1 MSNIKFPETIGGQIL
16 YNSCKFPE
24 AVWLVS
30 PETGQSIN
38 FKEVNQTISVIGQK
52 LIETGIERGSSIAI
66 AAPNSSASCLMF
78 MAIVSS
84 GFVAVPL
91 NLVAGSAIL
100 AYTIEHS
107 EAKFIF
113 VADHCRDLIDSAVA
127 QQNSIVKLVKLDL
140 VSGPDLSALP
150 SEVKELQLE
159 AIRSKPTDI
168 ALLMYTSGTTGKPKG
183 VMLSHANLLAAG
195 RFISTGHEIDE
206 NDSGLC
212 VLPIYH
218 INGMCVTVM
227 GTLVSASKLVIPHKF
242 SVNSFWKIIAKF
254 KCSWFSAVPTQFS
267 YILNYEETPADI
279 SSLRFARSA
288 SAPLSPNIHKKF
300 EKRFNIPI
308 IETMGLTETGS
319 QITTNP
325 MPPGER
331 KIGSPG
337 KAYGNQIM
345 IGDDQYRAL
354 PAGETGEILVKGD
367 NVMQGY
373 FKQAEET
380 HKTILGNGWLR
391 TGDLG
396 YLDNDGYVFVSG
408 RIKEL
413 IIKGGENIAPREID
427 EALLTHPSILEAAA
441 FAVPCEDYGERVEA
455 CVCLKQKVFVEL
467 AELKSHCE
475 NQIGNFKSP
484 DNIHIVA
491 DLPKGP
497 SGKVQRLKLFD
508 LIYDN
513 QNQQ

>member
-1 MSNIKFPETIGGQIL
+1 MSEIKFPETIGDQIL

-24 AVWLVS
+24 AVWLIS
-30 PETGQSIN
+30 PET
-38 FKEVNQTISVIGQK
+38 NQTISFREVNETISAIGQK
-52 LIETGIERGSSIAI
+52 LIETGIELGSSIAI
-66 AAPNSSASCLMF
+66 AAPNSPTSCLVF

-91 NLVAGSAIL
+91 NLVAGSTIL

-113 VADHCRDLIDSAVA
+113 VADDCRDLIASAVA
-127 QQNSIVKLVKLDL
+127 QQNNSVKLVKLDP
-140 VSGPDLSALP
+140 VRGPDLETLP
-150 SEVKELQLE
+150 LE
-159 AIRSKPTDI
+159 ANDLNLEDIKSKPNDI

-195 RFISTGHEIDE
+195 RFISTGHEIDG

-227 GTLVSASKLVIPHKF
+227 GTIVSASTLVIPHKF

-267 YILNYEETPADI
+267 YILNYEETPEDI

-288 SAPLSPNIHKKF
+288 SAPLSPDIHKKF

-345 IGDDQYRAL
+345 IGDDQYKAL

-373 FKQAEET
+373 FKQPEET

-427 EALLTHPSILEAAA
+427 EALLTHPGILEAAA
-441 FAVPCEDYGERVEA
+441 FAVPCKDYGERVEA
-455 CVCLKQKVFVEL
+455 CVCLKQKVSVEL

-475 NQIGNFKSP
+475 NQIGKFKSP

-497 SGKVQRLKLFD
+497 SGKVQRLKLFE

>member
-1 MSNIKFPETIGGQIL
+1 MSEIKLPETIGDQIL
-16 YNSCKFPE
+16 FNCSKFPD

-30 PETGQSIN
+30 PETSQSIS
-38 FKEVNQTISVIGQK
+38 FREVNKAISEIGRR
-52 LIETGIERGSSIAI
+52 LIETGIDRGSSIAI
-66 AAPNSSASCLMF
+66 AAPNSTASCLMF
-78 MAIVSS
+78 MAVVCS

-113 VADHCRDLIDSAVA
+113 VADDCKDLIDSAVA
-127 QQNSIVKLVKLDL
+127 QQNSSVKLIKLDP
-140 VSGPDLSALP
+140 VRGPDLAALP
-150 SEVKELQLE
+150 SEVKKLQLE
-159 AIRSKPTDI
+159 GIDSKPSDI

-195 RFISTGHEIDE
+195 RFISTGHEIDK
-206 NDSGLC
+206 NDNGLC

-227 GTLVSASKLVIPHKF
+227 GTIVSASTLVIPHKF
-242 SVNSFWKIIAKF
+242 SVNSFWNTIAKF

-267 YILNYEETPADI
+267 YILNNEEVPEDL

-288 SAPLSPNIHKKF
+288 SSPLSPDIHKKF
-300 EKRFNIPI
+300 EKRFGIPI

-325 MPPGER
+325 MPPGQR

-345 IGDDQYRAL
+345 IADDQFEAL
-354 PAGETGEILVKGD
+354 PTGETGEILVKGD

-373 FKQAEET
+373 FKQPEET

-396 YLDNDGYVFVSG
+396 YLDTDGYVFVSG

-427 EALLTHPSILEAAA
+427 EALLTHPGILEAAA
-441 FAVPCEDYGERVEA
+441 FSVPCKDYGERVEA
-455 CVCLKQKVFVEL
+455 CVCLKEKVSVEL
-467 AELKSHCE
+467 AELIRHCE
-475 NQIGNFKSP
+475 SQIGKFKSP

-497 SGKVQRLKLFD
+497 SGKVQRLKLFE
-508 LIYDN
+508 LIYDS
-513 QNQQ
+513 QNK

>member
-1 MSNIKFPETIGGQIL
+1 VNETQLPETIDDQIL
-16 YNSCKFPE
+16 FNSTNFSE
-24 AVWLVS
+24 SIWLVL
-30 PETGQSIN
+30 PETNQFIS
-38 FKEVNQTISVIGQK
+38 FRDVNEIVVKIGQK

-66 AAPNSSASCLMF
+66 ASPNSSASCLMF

-107 EAKFIF
+107 EAKLIF
-113 VADHCRDLIDSAVA
+113 VAEDCRSLINSALA
-127 QQNSIVKLVKLDL
+127 LQNNNVEIIELDP
-140 VSGPDLSALP
+140 VQGPDLNSFP
-150 SEVKELQLE
+150 YKEKKFELKN
-159 AIRSKPTDI
+159 IKPKSNDI

-195 RFISTGHEIDE
+195 RFIATGHEIDRKD
-206 NDSGLC
+206 NGLC
-212 VLPIYH
+212 ILPIYH
-218 INGMCVTVM
+218 INGLCVTVM
-227 GTLVSASKLVIPHKF
+227 GSIVSASTLVIPHKF
-242 SVNSFWKIIAKF
+242 SVNSFWGIISKF

-267 YILNYEETPADI
+267 YILNNKEIPDDI

-288 SAPLSPNIHKKF
+288 SAPLSPDIHKKF

-345 IGDDQYRAL
+345 IVDDQFQASPPYKK
-354 PAGETGEILVKGD
+354 GEILVRGD
-367 NVMQGY
+367 NVMKGY
-373 FKQAEET
+373 FKQPEET
-380 HKTILGNGWLR
+380 HKAIIRNGWLR
-391 TGDLG
+391 TGDVG
-396 YLDNDGYVFVSG
+396 YLDEDGYVFVSG

-427 EALLTHPSILEAAA
+427 EALLSHPGVLEAAA
-441 FAVPCEDYGERVEA
+441 FSVPCNEYGERVEA
-455 CVCLKQKVFVEL
+455 CICLKEKVSFGLVEL
-467 AELKSHCE
+467 QNHCE
-475 NQIGNFKSP
+475 DRIGKFKSP
-484 DNIHIVA
+484 DKIHIVE

-497 SGKVQRLKLFD
+497 SGKVQRLRLFE
-508 LIYDN
+508 LIYGK
-513 QNQQ
+513 

>member
-1 MSNIKFPETIGGQIL
+1 MSEIKFPETIGDQIL
-16 YNSCKFPE
+16 YNSSKFPD
-24 AVWLVS
+24 AIWLVS
-30 PETGQSIN
+30 PETSYTIS
-38 FKEVNQTISVIGQK
+38 FREVNETISEIGQK

-66 AAPNSSASCLMF
+66 AAPNSTASCLMF
-78 MAIVSS
+78 MAVVCS

-113 VADHCRDLIDSAVA
+113 VADDCKDLIDSAVA
-127 QQNSIVKLVKLDL
+127 QQNSSVKLIKLDP
-140 VSGPDLSALP
+140 VRGPDLAALP
-150 SEVKELQLE
+150 SEIKKFQLE
-159 AIRSKPTDI
+159 GIDLKPTDI

-195 RFISTGHEIDE
+195 RFISTGHEIDR

-227 GTLVSASKLVIPHKF
+227 GTIVSASTLVIPPKF
-242 SVNSFWKIIAKF
+242 SVNSFWKTIAKF

-267 YILNYEETPADI
+267 YILNNEEVPEDL

-288 SAPLSPNIHKKF
+288 SAPLSPDIHKKF
-300 EKRFNIPI
+300 EKRFGIPI

-325 MPPGER
+325 MPPGQR

-345 IGDDQYRAL
+345 IGDDQFEAL

-373 FKQAEET
+373 FKQPEET

-427 EALLTHPSILEAAA
+427 EALLTHPGILEAAA
-441 FAVPCEDYGERVEA
+441 FAVPCKDYGERVEA
-455 CVCLKQKVFVEL
+455 CVCLKEKMSVEL
-467 AELKSHCE
+467 AELISHCE
-475 NQIGNFKSP
+475 SQIGKFKSP

-497 SGKVQRLKLFD
+497 SGKVQRLKLFE

-513 QNQQ
+513 QNK

>member
-1 MSNIKFPETIGGQIL
+1 
-16 YNSCKFPE
+16 
-24 AVWLVS
+24 
-30 PETGQSIN
+30 
-38 FKEVNQTISVIGQK
+38 
-52 LIETGIERGSSIAI
+52 
-66 AAPNSSASCLMF
+66 
-78 MAIVSS
+78 
-84 GFVAVPL
+84 
-91 NLVAGSAIL
+91 
-100 AYTIEHS
+100 
-107 EAKFIF
+107 
-113 VADHCRDLIDSAVA
+113 
-127 QQNSIVKLVKLDL
+127 
-140 VSGPDLSALP
+140 
-150 SEVKELQLE
+150 
-159 AIRSKPTDI
+159 
-168 ALLMYTSGTTGKPKG
+168 
-183 VMLSHANLLAAG
+183 MLSHANLLAAG
-195 RFISTGHEIDE
+195 RFISTGHEIDG

-227 GTLVSASKLVIPHKF
+227 GTIVSASTLVIPHKF
-242 SVNSFWKIIAKF
+242 SVNSFWKTIAKF

-267 YILNYEETPADI
+267 YILNNEEVPEDL

-288 SAPLSPNIHKKF
+288 SAPLSPDIHKKF
-300 EKRFNIPI
+300 EKRFGIPI

-325 MPPGER
+325 MPPGQR

-345 IGDDQYRAL
+345 IADDQFEAL

-373 FKQAEET
+373 FKQPEET

-396 YLDNDGYVFVSG
+396 YLDTDGYVFVSG

-427 EALLTHPSILEAAA
+427 EALLTHPGILEAAA
-441 FAVPCEDYGERVEA
+441 FAVPCKDYGERVEA
-455 CVCLKQKVFVEL
+455 CVCLKEKVSVEL
-467 AELKSHCE
+467 AELISHCE
-475 NQIGNFKSP
+475 SQIGKFKSP
-484 DNIHIVA
+484 DNIYIVA

-497 SGKVQRLKLFD
+497 SGKVQRLKLFE

-513 QNQQ
+513 QNKQ

>member
-1 MSNIKFPETIGGQIL
+1 MSEIKFPETIGDQIL

-24 AVWLVS
+24 AVWLIS
-30 PETGQSIN
+30 PET
-38 FKEVNQTISVIGQK
+38 NQTISFREVNETISAIGQK

-66 AAPNSSASCLMF
+66 AAPNSPASCLMF

-91 NLVAGSAIL
+91 NLVAGSTIL

-113 VADHCRDLIDSAVA
+113 VADDCRDLIASAVA
-127 QQNSIVKLVKLDL
+127 QQNNSVKLVKLDP
-140 VSGPDLSALP
+140 VRGPDLAALP
-150 SEVKELQLE
+150 LEVNDLKLE
-159 AIRSKPTDI
+159 DIKSKANDI

-195 RFISTGHEIDE
+195 RFISTGHEIDG

-227 GTLVSASKLVIPHKF
+227 GTIVSASTLVIPHKF

-267 YILNYEETPADI
+267 YILNYEEVPEDL

-288 SAPLSPNIHKKF
+288 SAPLSPDIHKKF

-325 MPPGER
+325 MPPGQR

-345 IGDDQYRAL
+345 IGDDQYKAL

-373 FKQAEET
+373 FKQPEET

-427 EALLTHPSILEAAA
+427 EALLTHPGILEAAA
-441 FAVPCEDYGERVEA
+441 FAVPCKDYGERVEA
-455 CVCLKQKVFVEL
+455 CVCLKEKVSVEL
-467 AELKSHCE
+467 AELISHCE
-475 NQIGNFKSP
+475 SQIGKFKSP

-497 SGKVQRLKLFD
+497 SGKVQRLKLFE

>member
-1 MSNIKFPETIGGQIL
+1 MSEINLPETIGDQIL
-16 YNSCKFPE
+16 FNSSKFPDT
-24 AVWLVS
+24 VWLVS
-30 PETGQSIN
+30 PETGQSIS
-38 FKEVNQTISVIGQK
+38 FREVNETISEIGRR

-66 AAPNSSASCLMF
+66 AAPNSTASCLMF
-78 MAIVSS
+78 MAVVCS

-113 VADHCRDLIDSAVA
+113 VADDCKDLIESAVA
-127 QQNSIVKLVKLDL
+127 QQNSSVKLIKLDP
-140 VSGPDLSALP
+140 VRGPDLAALP

-159 AIRSKPTDI
+159 GIDLKPTDI

-195 RFISTGHEIDE
+195 RFISTGHEIDR
-206 NDSGLC
+206 NYSCLC

-227 GTLVSASKLVIPHKF
+227 GTIVSASTLVIPHKF
-242 SVNSFWKIIAKF
+242 SVNSFWKTIAKF

-267 YILNYEETPADI
+267 YILNNEEVPKDL

-288 SAPLSPNIHKKF
+288 SAPLSPDIHKKF
-300 EKRFNIPI
+300 EKRFGIPI

-325 MPPGER
+325 MPPGQR

-337 KAYGNQIM
+337 KAFGNQIM
-345 IGDDQYRAL
+345 IGDDQFETL

-373 FKQAEET
+373 FKQPEET

-396 YLDNDGYVFVSG
+396 YLDTDGYVFVSG

-427 EALLTHPSILEAAA
+427 EALLTHPGILEAAA
-441 FAVPCEDYGERVEA
+441 FAVPCKDYGERVEA
-455 CVCLKQKVFVEL
+455 CVCLKEKVSIEL
-467 AELKSHCE
+467 AELISHCE
-475 NQIGNFKSP
+475 SQIGKFKSP

-497 SGKVQRLKLFD
+497 SGKVQRLKLFE

-513 QNQQ
+513 QNK

>member
-1 MSNIKFPETIGGQIL
+1 
-16 YNSCKFPE
+16 
-24 AVWLVS
+24 
-30 PETGQSIN
+30 
-38 FKEVNQTISVIGQK
+38 
-52 LIETGIERGSSIAI
+52 
-66 AAPNSSASCLMF
+66 
-78 MAIVSS
+78 
-84 GFVAVPL
+84 
-91 NLVAGSAIL
+91 
-100 AYTIEHS
+100 
-107 EAKFIF
+107 
-113 VADHCRDLIDSAVA
+113 
-127 QQNSIVKLVKLDL
+127 
-140 VSGPDLSALP
+140 
-150 SEVKELQLE
+150 
-159 AIRSKPTDI
+159 
-168 ALLMYTSGTTGKPKG
+168 
-183 VMLSHANLLAAG
+183 MLSHANLLAAG
-195 RFISTGHEIDE
+195 RFISTGHEIDG

-227 GTLVSASKLVIPHKF
+227 GTIVSASTLVIPHKF

-267 YILNYEETPADI
+267 YILNYEETPEDI

-288 SAPLSPNIHKKF
+288 SAPLSPDIHKKF

-345 IGDDQYRAL
+345 IGDDQYKEL
-354 PAGETGEILVKGD
+354 PAGKTGEILVKGD

-373 FKQAEET
+373 FKQPEET
-380 HKTILGNGWLR
+380 HQTILGNGWLR

-441 FAVPCEDYGERVEA
+441 FAVPCKDYGERVEA
-455 CVCLKQKVFVEL
+455 CVCLKQKVSVEL

-475 NQIGNFKSP
+475 NQIGKFKSP

-497 SGKVQRLKLFD
+497 SGKVQRLKLFE

>member
-1 MSNIKFPETIGGQIL
+1 MTEVQFPETIGDQIIF
-16 YNSCKFPE
+16 NSSKSAE

-30 PETGQSIN
+30 PET
-38 FKEVNQTISVIGQK
+38 NQTISFGQVHETIMEIGQR

-66 AAPNSSASCLMF
+66 ASPNSTASCLLF
-78 MAIVSS
+78 TAIVSS

-113 VADHCRDLIDSAVA
+113 VANDCRDLINSAVSL
-127 QQNSIVKLVKLDL
+127 QNSKVKLIGLDPAM
-140 VSGPDLSALP
+140 GPDLDALP
-150 SEVKELQLE
+150 TIGKQIKLKN
-159 AIRSKPTDI
+159 IRSKPTDI

-195 RFISTGHEIDE
+195 RFISTGHAIDE
-206 NDSGLC
+206 SDKGLC

-227 GTLVSASKLVIPHKF
+227 GTLVSMSTLVIPHKF
-242 SVNSFWKIIAKF
+242 SVNSFWEIISKF

-267 YILNYEETPADI
+267 YILNNEEKPADI

-288 SAPLSPNIHKKF
+288 SAPLSPDIHKKF
-300 EKRFNIPI
+300 EKRFGIPI

-325 MPPGER
+325 MPPDER

-337 KAYGNQIM
+337 KAFGNQIM
-345 IGDDQYRAL
+345 IGDDQFEVL
-354 PAGETGEILVKGD
+354 PAGKTGEILVKGD
-367 NVMQGY
+367 NVMKGY
-373 FKQAEET
+373 FKQPEET
-380 HKTILGNGWLR
+380 HKTIVNNGWLR

-427 EALLTHPSILEAAA
+427 EALLAHPSILEAAA
-441 FAVPCEDYGERVEA
+441 FAVPCDDYGERVEA
-455 CVCLKQKVFVEL
+455 CVCLKEKVSVEL
-467 AELKSHCE
+467 ADLKSHCE
-475 NQIGNFKSP
+475 NQIGKYKSP
-484 DNIHIVA
+484 DKIHIVA

-497 SGKVQRLKLFD
+497 SGKVQRLKLFE
-508 LIYDN
+508 LIYGK
-513 QNQQ
+513 

>member
-1 MSNIKFPETIGGQIL
+1 MSEIKLPETIGDQIL
-16 YNSCKFPE
+16 FNSSKFPD

-30 PETGQSIN
+30 PETDQSIS
-38 FKEVNQTISVIGQK
+38 FREVNDTISEIGRR

-66 AAPNSSASCLMF
+66 AAPNSTASCLMF
-78 MAIVSS
+78 MAVVCS

-113 VADHCRDLIDSAVA
+113 VADDCKDLIESAVA
-127 QQNSIVKLVKLDL
+127 QQNSSVKLIKLDP
-140 VSGPDLSALP
+140 VRGPDLAALP

-159 AIRSKPTDI
+159 GIDSEPTDI

-195 RFISTGHEIDE
+195 RFISTGHEIDR

-227 GTLVSASKLVIPHKF
+227 GTIVSASTLVIPHKF
-242 SVNSFWKIIAKF
+242 SVNSFWKTISKF

-267 YILNYEETPADI
+267 YILNNEEVPEDL

-288 SAPLSPNIHKKF
+288 SAPLSPDIHKKF
-300 EKRFNIPI
+300 EKRFGIPI

-325 MPPGER
+325 MPPGQR

-337 KAYGNQIM
+337 KAFGNQIM
-345 IGDDQYRAL
+345 IGDDQFEAL

-373 FKQAEET
+373 FKQPEET

-396 YLDNDGYVFVSG
+396 YLDTDGYVFVSG

-427 EALLTHPSILEAAA
+427 EALLAHPGILEAAA
-441 FAVPCEDYGERVEA
+441 FAVPCKDYGERVEA
-455 CVCLKQKVFVEL
+455 CVCLKEKVSVEL
-467 AELKSHCE
+467 AELISHCE
-475 NQIGNFKSP
+475 SQIGKFKSP

-497 SGKVQRLKLFD
+497 SGKVQRLKLFE

-513 QNQQ
+513 QNK

>member
-1 MSNIKFPETIGGQIL
+1 
-16 YNSCKFPE
+16 
-24 AVWLVS
+24 
-30 PETGQSIN
+30 
-38 FKEVNQTISVIGQK
+38 
-52 LIETGIERGSSIAI
+52 
-66 AAPNSSASCLMF
+66 MF
-78 MAIVSS
+78 MAIVCS

-107 EAKFIF
+107 ETKFIF
-113 VADHCRDLIDSAVA
+113 VADDCRDLIVSAVA
-127 QQNSIVKLVKLDL
+127 QQNNSVKLIKLDP
-140 VSGPDLSALP
+140 VRGPDLAALP
-150 SEVKELQLE
+150 VEINDLKLE
-159 AIRSKPTDI
+159 DIKSKPNDI

-195 RFISTGHEIDE
+195 RFISSGHEIDR
-206 NDSGLC
+206 NDNGLC

-227 GTLVSASKLVIPHKF
+227 GTIVSASTLVIPYKF
-242 SVNSFWKIIAKF
+242 SVNSFWKTIAKF

-267 YILNYEETPADI
+267 YILNNEEVPEDL

-288 SAPLSPNIHKKF
+288 SAPLSPDIHKKF

-325 MPPGER
+325 MPPGQR

-345 IGDDQYRAL
+345 IGDDQFEAL

-373 FKQAEET
+373 FKQPEET

-396 YLDNDGYVFVSG
+396 YLDTDGYVFVSG

-427 EALLTHPSILEAAA
+427 EALLNHPSILEAAA
-441 FAVPCEDYGERVEA
+441 FAVPCNDYGE
-455 CVCLKQKVFVEL
+455 
-467 AELKSHCE
+467 ELKLAFS
-475 NQIGNFKSP
+475 
-484 DNIHIVA
+484 
-491 DLPKGP
+491 
-497 SGKVQRLKLFD
+497 LKKKCL
-508 LIYDN
+508 
-513 QNQQ
+513 

>member
-1 MSNIKFPETIGGQIL
+1 MSEIKLPETIGDQIL
-16 YNSCKFPE
+16 FNSSKFSE

-30 PETGQSIN
+30 PETRQSIN
-38 FKEVNQTISVIGQK
+38 FREVNETISTIGQK

-66 AAPNSSASCLMF
+66 AAPNSPASCLMF

-107 EAKFIF
+107 ETKFIF
-113 VADHCRDLIDSAVA
+113 VADDCRDLIASAVA
-127 QQNSIVKLVKLDL
+127 QQNNSVKLIKLDP
-140 VSGPDLSALP
+140 VRGPDLAALP
-150 SEVKELQLE
+150 VEINDLKLE
-159 AIRSKPTDI
+159 DIKSKPNDI

-195 RFISTGHEIDE
+195 RFISTGHEIDG

-227 GTLVSASKLVIPHKF
+227 GTIVSASTLVVPHKF

-267 YILNYEETPADI
+267 YILNYEETPEDI

-288 SAPLSPNIHKKF
+288 SAPLSPDIHKKF
-300 EKRFNIPI
+300 EKRFGIPI

-325 MPPGER
+325 MPPGQR

-345 IGDDQYRAL
+345 IGDDQFEAL

-373 FKQAEET
+373 FKQPEET

-396 YLDNDGYVFVSG
+396 YLDADGYVFVSG

-427 EALLTHPSILEAAA
+427 EALLTHPGILEAAA
-441 FAVPCEDYGERVEA
+441 FAVPCKDYGERVEA
-455 CVCLKQKVFVEL
+455 CVCLKEKVSVEL
-467 AELKSHCE
+467 AELISHCE
-475 NQIGNFKSP
+475 SQIGKFKSP

-497 SGKVQRLKLFD
+497 SGKVQRLKLFE

-513 QNQQ
+513 QNKQ

>member
-1 MSNIKFPETIGGQIL
+1 MSEIKLPETIGDQIL
-16 YNSCKFPE
+16 FNNSNFSD

-30 PETGQSIN
+30 PETGQSIS
-38 FKEVNQTISVIGQK
+38 FREVDEIISAIGQK

-66 AAPNSSASCLMF
+66 AAPNSTASCLMF
-78 MAIVSS
+78 MAVVCS

-113 VADHCRDLIDSAVA
+113 VADDCKDLIDSAVA
-127 QQNSIVKLVKLDL
+127 QQNSSVKLIKLDP
-140 VSGPDLSALP
+140 VRGPDLAALP
-150 SEVKELQLE
+150 SEVKKFQLE
-159 AIRSKPTDI
+159 GIDSKPTDI

-195 RFISTGHEIDE
+195 RFISTGHEIDR

-227 GTLVSASKLVIPHKF
+227 GTIVSASTLVIPHKF

-267 YILNYEETPADI
+267 YILNNEEVPEDL

-288 SAPLSPNIHKKF
+288 SAPLSPDIHKKF
-300 EKRFNIPI
+300 EKRFGIPI

-325 MPPGER
+325 MPPGQR

-345 IGDDQYRAL
+345 IGDDQFEAL

-373 FKQAEET
+373 FKQPEET
-380 HKTILGNGWLR
+380 H
-391 TGDLG
+391 
-396 YLDNDGYVFVSG
+396 
-408 RIKEL
+408 
-413 IIKGGENIAPREID
+413 
-427 EALLTHPSILEAAA
+427 
-441 FAVPCEDYGERVEA
+441 
-455 CVCLKQKVFVEL
+455 
-467 AELKSHCE
+467 
-475 NQIGNFKSP
+475 
-484 DNIHIVA
+484 
-491 DLPKGP
+491 
-497 SGKVQRLKLFD
+497 
-508 LIYDN
+508 
-513 QNQQ
+513 

>member
-1 MSNIKFPETIGGQIL
+1 MSEIKLPETIGDQIL
-16 YNSCKFPE
+16 FNSSKFSD

-30 PETGQSIN
+30 PETGQSIS
-38 FKEVNQTISVIGQK
+38 FREVNEIISEIGRR

-66 AAPNSSASCLMF
+66 AAPNSTASCLMF
-78 MAIVSS
+78 MAVVCS

-113 VADHCRDLIDSAVA
+113 VADDCKDLIDSAVA
-127 QQNSIVKLVKLDL
+127 QQNSSVKLIKLDP
-140 VSGPDLSALP
+140 VRGPDLAALP
-150 SEVKELQLE
+150 SEVKKLQLDGIE
-159 AIRSKPTDI
+159 SKPTDI

-195 RFISTGHEIDE
+195 RFISTGHEIDR

-227 GTLVSASKLVIPHKF
+227 GTIVSASTLVIPYKF
-242 SVNSFWKIIAKF
+242 SVNSFWKTIAKF

-267 YILNYEETPADI
+267 YILNNEEVPEDL

-288 SAPLSPNIHKKF
+288 SAPLSPDIHKKF
-300 EKRFNIPI
+300 EKRFGIPI

-325 MPPGER
+325 MPPGQR

-337 KAYGNQIM
+337 KAYGNHIM
-345 IGDDQYRAL
+345 IGDEQFEAL

-373 FKQAEET
+373 FKQPEET

-396 YLDNDGYVFVSG
+396 YLDADGYVFVSG

-427 EALLTHPSILEAAA
+427 EALLTHPGILEAAA
-441 FAVPCEDYGERVEA
+441 FAVPCKDYGESVEA
-455 CVCLKQKVFVEL
+455 CVCLKEKVSVEL
-467 AELKSHCE
+467 VELISHCE
-475 NQIGNFKSP
+475 SQIGKFKSP

-497 SGKVQRLKLFD
+497 SGKVQRLKLFE
-508 LIYDN
+508 LIYDS
-513 QNQQ
+513 QNK

>member
-1 MSNIKFPETIGGQIL
+1 MSEIKFPETIGDQIL

-24 AVWLVS
+24 AVWLIS
-30 PETGQSIN
+30 PET
-38 FKEVNQTISVIGQK
+38 NQTISFREVNENISTIGQK

-66 AAPNSSASCLMF
+66 AAPNSPASCLMF

-91 NLVAGSAIL
+91 NLVAGSTIL

-113 VADHCRDLIDSAVA
+113 VADDCRDLIASAVA
-127 QQNSIVKLVKLDL
+127 QQNNSVKLVKLDP
-140 VSGPDLSALP
+140 VRGPDLETLP
-150 SEVKELQLE
+150 LEVNDLNLE
-159 AIRSKPTDI
+159 DIKSKPNDI

-195 RFISTGHEIDE
+195 RFISTGHEIDG

-227 GTLVSASKLVIPHKF
+227 GTIVSASTLVIPHKF

-267 YILNYEETPADI
+267 YILNYEETPEDI

-288 SAPLSPNIHKKF
+288 SAPLSPDIHKKF

-345 IGDDQYRAL
+345 IGDDQYKAL

-373 FKQAEET
+373 FKQPEET

-441 FAVPCEDYGERVEA
+441 FSVPCKDYGERVEA
-455 CVCLKQKVFVEL
+455 CVCLKQKVSVEL

-475 NQIGNFKSP
+475 NQIGKFKSP

-497 SGKVQRLKLFD
+497 SGKVQRLKLFE